1 MTPSISTTKAY
12 ESSQQHVP
20 KASRSTSS
28 LATSS
33 LATSSLA
40 TSSLATSSP
49 AKSSSLK
56 LLSAKVRAPNLP
68 TANNVCH
75 AIDHIFVLWGEHF
88 FESAAVIF
96 ATIFREAGLCVKLVG
111 VNGMQAA
118 GRNRVLMQADLSVTT
133 ALELATRVCAIVVPC
148 TPAAL
153 RRLGNDPRIHQ
164 LFQQATRNDACFF
177 TPPEMSATASCL
189 KFLGVSAK
197 SVLPY
202 STEPALISFVQQ
214 LAPQVATSLR
224 AGDSLPSA
232 LANFAFVQST

>member
-1 MTPSISTTKAY
+1 MTPSTSTTKAY
-12 ESSQQHVP
+12 ESVQPHLP
-20 KASRSTSS
+20 KASHSTSS

-33 LATSSLA
+33 PVKSSALKPLA
-40 TSSLATSSP
+40 
-49 AKSSSLK
+49 AKSRTSK
-56 LLSAKVRAPNLP
+56 LSVASHVG
-68 TANNVCH
+68 H
-75 AIDHIFVLWGEHF
+75 AVDHIFVLWGEHF

-96 ATIFREAGLCVKLVG
+96 ATILREAGLCVKLVG

-118 GRNRVLMQADLSVTT
+118 GRNRVLLQADLSVTT

-177 TPPEMSATASCL
+177 IPPEMSTTANCL
-189 KFLGVSAK
+189 KFLGISAK

-214 LAPQVATSLR
+214 LAPQVATILNT
-224 AGDSLPSA
+224 GDSLPAA
-232 LANFAFVQST
+232 LANFTFVQST